1 MRFRKTPS
9 AKRLT
14 LCGTNIVLPQIDD
27 ANDTTDTHRPRDDAQ
42 ETKQKSVKK
51 DRGIAEL
58 VPIIFINKYYNN
70 FYKGKSSNPVG
81 SNSFL
86 FRLSCFRKKR
96 NLPRKMSEEL
106 WESFNKSMHN
116 TYGYGGGDASSN
128 FPKVTFTHAD
138 LSDLEAYH
146 GFLDK
151 KSNYATE
158 IWINLLKDFVGKEI
172 AVKDDDEYD
181 KDEANDGGGED
192 ADSVDD
198 DNDGGDG
205 DADSVD
211 NDGGDGDADPDD
223 DDNDGG
229 DGDADSVDNDGGDED
244 EDKCRHREGKIQ
256 LSLG

>member
-1 MRFRKTPS
+1 
-9 AKRLT
+9 
-14 LCGTNIVLPQIDD
+14 
-27 ANDTTDTHRPRDDAQ
+27 
-42 ETKQKSVKK
+42 
-51 DRGIAEL
+51 
-58 VPIIFINKYYNN
+58 
-70 FYKGKSSNPVG
+70 
-81 SNSFL
+81 
-86 FRLSCFRKKR
+86 
-96 NLPRKMSEEL
+96 MSEEL
-106 WESFNKSMHN
+106 WESFNKSMHK
-116 TYGYGGGDASSN
+116 TYGYGGGDASN

-172 AVKDDDEYD
+172 AVKNDDEYD
-181 KDEANDGGGED
+181 KDEANDGGGGD

-198 DNDGGDG
+198 IDGGDG

-229 DGDADSVDNDGGDED
+229 DGDAGSVDNDGGDED
-244 EDKCRHREGKIQ
+244 EDKCRHREGKI
-256 LSLG
+256 